1 MTMRRIRRV
10 SRQGA
15 VLSLMAVLAACAS
28 TPPAPTPRPAPP
40 PPPVALPPA
49 PAQPQDWRDVPLT
62 PGRWSWHGVAGQ
74 NSIAQFGVAGQPIL
88 FALRCDFA
96 TRAILFSRAGS
107 LVTPTA
113 AMQFTTSFAP
123 FSLTASNGGG
133 QPAAI
138 VAQTTARDPRM
149 DQIAFSRG
157 RFLVDLPGQPRLIL
171 PAWPEVARVIE
182 DCRF

>member
-15 VLSLMAVLAACAS
+15 VLSSMAVLAACVS
-28 TPPAPTPRPAPP
+28 APP
-40 PPPVALPPA
+40 PPAPRPVAPPPPA
-49 PAQPQDWRDVPLT
+49 VVYAAPVVTDWRDVPLT
-62 PGRWSWHGVAGQ
+62 PGRWTWRGVAGQ
-74 NSIAQFGVAGQPIL
+74 SSIAEFGVSAQSIQ

-96 TRAILFSRAGS
+96 TRAILFSRSGS
-107 LVTPTA
+107 LATPTA

-133 QPAAI
+133 QPPAV
-138 VAQTTARDPRM
+138 VAQATARDPRM

-171 PAWPEVARVIE
+171 PSWPEVARVIE